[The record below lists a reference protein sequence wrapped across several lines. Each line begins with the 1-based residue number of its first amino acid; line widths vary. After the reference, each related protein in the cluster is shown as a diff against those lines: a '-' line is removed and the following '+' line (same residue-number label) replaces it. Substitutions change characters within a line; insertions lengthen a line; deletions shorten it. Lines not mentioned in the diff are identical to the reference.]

1 VTLALPPAPAPSRA
15 RSQFVGTAFACAAG
29 LMYFGGLLSVYAKM
43 RHNAGG
49 TSASWLPKK
58 VSIPEIPSN
67 TMLITLVLAS
77 ITAQWA
83 VYAMRRGNRRDTTI
97 AMGLT
102 GLFGVAVINAQAFI
116 YSQMKL
122 PIHSADGKAFNVLF
136 YTMTGSFLFALMIG
150 LGLAAI
156 TAFRSL
162 GGRFSPTETEGVS
175 STALYWHFL
184 TTAFAAVWFF
194 VYVTK

>member
-15 RSQFVGTAFACAAG
+15 RSQFVGTAFASAAG
-29 LMYFGGLLSVYAKM
+29 LMYFGGLLSVYAKL

-49 TSASWLPKK
+49 TSADWLPKK

-116 YSQMKL
+116 YGQMKL

-136 YTMTGSFLFALMIG
+136 YTVTGSFLFAVIIG
-150 LGLAAI
+150 LALAAI

-184 TTAFAAVWFF
+184 TAAFAAVWFF